1 MIEINKRGAKNEK
14 YTSCKPWGCT
24 HTHTHT
30 LCLLNCNGTQEKV
43 NKIKNR
49 KKDSDKNLEI
59 GFCCCLFC
67 AYLLLNF

>member
-1 MIEINKRGAKNEK
+1 MKNIQAVSLEAVH
-14 YTSCKPWGCT
+14 T

-30 LCLLNCNGTQEKV
+30 VCLLNCNGTQEKV

-49 KKDSDKNLEI
+49 KKDSEKNLEI

-67 AYLLLNF
+67 VYLLLNF